1 MVFQDNVEGSD
12 MDLLNMLQ
20 NEVNELI
27 ELEELKW
34 HQMSKHEWL
43 QHGMGIRTQNFSML
57 Q

>member
-1 MVFQDNVEGSD
+1 VFQDNVEGSD

-34 HQMSKHEWL
+34 HQMSN
-43 QHGMGIRTQNFSML
+43 MGIRTQIFSML